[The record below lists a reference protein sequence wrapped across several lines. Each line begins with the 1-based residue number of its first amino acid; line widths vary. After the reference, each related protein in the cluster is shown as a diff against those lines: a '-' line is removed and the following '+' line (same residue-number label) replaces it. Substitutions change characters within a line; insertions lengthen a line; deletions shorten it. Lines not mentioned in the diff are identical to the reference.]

1 MVKAP
6 LADLTKTALW
16 RFEILVSKN
25 KVRFAFIHTV
35 LQTDA
40 RLRAGHQS
48 IQRLSRDSKRVVA
61 INAALMILMGLAQ
74 GFELWGYRW
83 RRSQGGGGLASRF
96 QRAESDGSVLGE
108 LQAGGGV
115 DWIRAHRFFK
125 TYRMREV
132 DDNLQHLE
140 RVRSSSTQYSD
151 GGIANRRIEVV
162 IPHVNPGATA

>member
-74 GFELWGYRW
+74 G
-83 RRSQGGGGLASRF
+83 
-96 QRAESDGSVLGE
+96 V
-108 LQAGGGV
+108 
-115 DWIRAHRFFK
+115 
-125 TYRMREV
+125 
-132 DDNLQHLE
+132 
-140 RVRSSSTQYSD
+140 
-151 GGIANRRIEVV
+151 
-162 IPHVNPGATA
+162 